1 MALRGRKIENFD
13 GISLAALSQGLLI
26 CVLSHSFQ
34 KSSTGWP
41 HQPPTERVSD
51 QLLVKNWI
59 IGHFGARND
68 PTFRICNFFDEMK
81 LLRLL
86 RPLRFLRLLRSLMLQ
101 RF

>member
-86 RPLRFLRLLRSLMLQ
+86 RPLRYITFL
-101 RF
+101 